1 MAEQGGGTP
10 GGRRGYAGAW
20 PPQGPDPAGGLLPSR
35 LGIRPPLNET
45 LRQWARAETGAGRL
59 LSGCRSRSAP
69 ASRVTSP
76 PIMSRCCRPRRS
88 PPSRYAQRR
97 CCCGGTN
104 VSGCGDDRGRRRRL
118 CDCDLEDAR
127 IARCVLARP
136 MLSVKPT
143 RWCRV
148 LHCRTQR
155 SSRFLKD
162 LVERPIAGL

>member
-1 MAEQGGGTP
+1 MP
-10 GGRRGYAGAW
+10 GLGRRRGPI
-20 PPQGPDPAGGLLPSR
+20 PPADCCRRASASGRRDRDFAAMGVRGSR
-35 LGIRPPLNET
+35 
-45 LRQWARAETGAGRL
+45 AGRL
-59 LSGCRSRSAP
+59 LPWCRSRSAP
-69 ASRVTSP
+69 ASRIISP